1 MFSRVWAWQRPQ
13 DQIFFS
19 IQLEMI
25 QNFLISDAFKE
36 GVNNTNWCL
45 FPRKRS
51 DKLQLILGLLLYV
64 MWLNKIVIKILDS
77 FISPRQAAFISRREI
92 LDNLVVAQELIHSMS
107 RKSRKSKLIAFKTDM
122 SKEYD
127 MLEWPFLIQALKLV
141 SLLPHFYQTHWSL
154 YLHLSHWS

>member
-1 MFSRVWAWQRPQ
+1 MAKVQLVNGLSAWNLECVYREPISHKGREFSDHFTNNFSLSLSEIEDVLKGMGLTKAPGP
-13 DQIFFS
+13 DMLPPIFFS

-64 MWLNKIVIKILDS
+64 M
-77 FISPRQAAFISRREI
+77 
-92 LDNLVVAQELIHSMS
+92 
-107 RKSRKSKLIAFKTDM
+107 
-122 SKEYD
+122 
-127 MLEWPFLIQALKLV
+127 
-141 SLLPHFYQTHWSL
+141 
-154 YLHLSHWS
+154 